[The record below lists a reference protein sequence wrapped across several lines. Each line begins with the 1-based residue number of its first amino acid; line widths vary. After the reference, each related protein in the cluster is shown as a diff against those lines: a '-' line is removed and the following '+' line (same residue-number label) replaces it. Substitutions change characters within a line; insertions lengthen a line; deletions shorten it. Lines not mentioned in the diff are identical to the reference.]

1 MNFYEEEQ
9 RLDPVLERAVL
20 KSNAESTHATEMY
33 QRGKRKAGMSEKRTK
48 DFKNK
53 SALMEASK
61 KQRELKTNI
70 GKRNS

>member
-33 QRGKRKAGMSEKRTK
+33 KKGRRKVGISEEWTK

-61 KQRELKTNI
+61 KQRELNTNASKWI
-70 GKRNS
+70 